1 MREVLVNEG
10 KRKVLLQLFGEGDGG
25 GSEGGDGGGAGS
37 GGEGG
42 TDGGKG
48 TPEPMSFE
56 DFLKLEGNQAE
67 FDRRLQKAV
76 STAVSKAHEKWEILN
91 DEKLSEAEKLAKMT
105 KEEQAAYKTKKLE
118 EEVAALKREKAAAEL
133 AAEARKTLA
142 DAEINV
148 PDKLL
153 VNLVGADAAETKANV
168 EEFSTMY
175 KEAVK
180 AGVKEALKGE
190 PPKGGNGGTP
200 MTKEEIYKIADPIE
214 RQKKIAENIDLFQN

>member
-1 MREVLVNEG
+1 MKDMVEVLANEG
-10 KRKVLLQLFGEGDGG
+10 KRKILLQLFGEGDGG

-42 TDGGKG
+42 ADGGKG

-105 KEEQAAYKTKKLE
+105 KEEKAAYKTKKLE
-118 EEVAALKREKAAAEL
+118 EELASLKREKEVAGL
-133 AAEARKTLA
+133 ASEARKTLSDDGINIPDELLA
-142 DAEINV
+142 NLIGEDAT
-148 PDKLL
+148 K
-153 VNLVGADAAETKANV
+153 TKANV
-168 EEFSTMY
+168 EAFT
-175 KEAVK
+175 KLFNEAVNEIVKKK
-180 AGVKEALKGE
+180 AQQDSPLE
-190 PPKGGNGGTP
+190 GGGQGSGGGSKTNL
-200 MTKEEIYKIADPIE
+200 
-214 RQKKIAENIDLFQN
+214 AEMAAKARIIK